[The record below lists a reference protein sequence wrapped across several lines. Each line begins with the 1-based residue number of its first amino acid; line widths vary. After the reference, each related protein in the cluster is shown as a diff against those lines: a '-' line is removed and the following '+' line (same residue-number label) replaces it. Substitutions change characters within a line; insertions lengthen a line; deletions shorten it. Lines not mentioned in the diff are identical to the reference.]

1 MEEVKSKK
9 PRQYKYAGRVMW
21 NTALPLAAN
30 KRENNYVQNIKR
42 VEMFD
47 SLGFYRYLD
56 GDVVKQEQRGGRG
69 VKSITLKMIES
80 LLSKITVD
88 NYKVVIKNL
97 FKKNYMSAR
106 GARLALKNCSTV
118 LGQPL
123 TENEITLM
131 IKSWV

>member
-42 VEMFD
+42 VEIFD

-106 GARLALKNCSTV
+106 EARLALKNCSTV

-123 TENEITLM
+123 TENEITLL

>member
-1 MEEVKSKK
+1 
-9 PRQYKYAGRVMW
+9 MW

-106 GARLALKNCSTV
+106 EARLALKNCSTV